1 MATPEE
7 LLHRLEAAQTL
18 FTAEGLSTRVRGELE
33 AIEEALV
40 QSKQENPDLDYD
52 DVSDDIVDFSIF
64 AFGGCY

>member
-7 LLHRLEAAQTL
+7 LLHRLEAIQTR
-18 FTAEGLSTRVRGELE
+18 FTAEGLSPHVRGELE

-40 QSKQENPDLDYD
+40 LSRQENPDVDYD
-52 DVSDDIVDFSIF
+52 DISDDIVDFSIF

>member
-7 LLHRLEAAQTL
+7 LHHRLESIQTL

-33 AIEEALV
+33 AIEEVLV
-40 QSKQENPDLDYD
+40 LSRQENPDLDYD
-52 DVSDDIVDFSIF
+52 DISDEIVDFSIF

>member
-7 LLHRLEAAQTL
+7 LLHRLEAVQTL